1 MGPPAPAL
9 PPRTVLAAMGIA
21 IGGAVLAAA
30 FSLWVIAT
38 DQSSSH
44 EPATYSL
51 IAGIGLVFLNAVL
64 LYAMSLHQRWAWGLT
79 CALVI
84 LGGIVELLVFTP
96 LAYRV
101 GYGFLLLSPVWMLGG
116 KVGFTWSTW
125 LWVHV
130 AVVQVPI
137 LVLLLAPSSRRWFEA
152 GKPAPTTRK
161 SETPA

>member
-1 MGPPAPAL
+1 MRLLAPAL
-9 PPRTVLAAMGIA
+9 PPKTVVAAMGIA
-21 IGGAVLAAA
+21 IGGAVSSAA
-30 FSLWVIAT
+30 FSQWVIAT
-38 DQSSSH
+38 DQNSSH

-51 IAGIGLVFLNAVL
+51 IVGLGLVFLNAGL

-96 LAYRV
+96 LAYRI
-101 GYGFLLLSPVWMLGG
+101 GYLFLFLSPVWMLGG
-116 KVGFTWSTW
+116 KAGLTWSTW

-152 GKPAPTTRK
+152 GKPASSRK
-161 SETPA
+161 GETPA

>member
-1 MGPPAPAL
+1 MRLPAPAL
-9 PPRTVLAAMGIA
+9 PPTTVLAAMGIA
-21 IGGAVLAAA
+21 IGGAVLSAG
-30 FSLWVIAT
+30 FLQWVIAT

-51 IAGIGLVFLNAVL
+51 IADFGLVFLNAGL

-84 LGGIVELLVFTP
+84 VGGIVELLVFTP
-96 LAYRV
+96 VAYRI
-101 GYGFLLLSPVWMLGG
+101 GYLLLFLSPALALGG
-116 KVGFTWSTW
+116 TAGITWSTW

-152 GKPAPTTRK
+152 GKPTSSRK
-161 SETPA
+161 GETPAW